1 MPRTKTH
8 FDQIPVRL
16 IKEKIAMAEA
26 QSEET
31 AGALYPSVK
40 SVSPE
45 SGPYRGDTSA
55 FPQNGTIKVE
65 QSTQRKSHELMY
77 PKWQGFFQDALLEL
91 DKDKLKMRVV
101 AAERAMHDRLEEIVP
116 AGEPLELQAI
126 EDAIGMLRTLTRT
139 ELPD

>member
-1 MPRTKTH
+1 MSRTKTY

-26 QSEET
+26 QPEET
-31 AGALYPSVK
+31 AGIPRLSVK

-45 SGPYRGDTSA
+45 SESYRGNTSA
-55 FPQNGTIKVE
+55 FPQNGTMKVE
-65 QSTQRKSHELMY
+65 ESTHELMY
-77 PKWQGFFQDALLEL
+77 PKWQGFFQDALVEL
-91 DKDKLKMRVV
+91 DKDKLKIRVV
-101 AAERAMHDRLEEIVP
+101 AAERAMRERLEEIVHI
-116 AGEPLELQAI
+116 GEPLELQAI